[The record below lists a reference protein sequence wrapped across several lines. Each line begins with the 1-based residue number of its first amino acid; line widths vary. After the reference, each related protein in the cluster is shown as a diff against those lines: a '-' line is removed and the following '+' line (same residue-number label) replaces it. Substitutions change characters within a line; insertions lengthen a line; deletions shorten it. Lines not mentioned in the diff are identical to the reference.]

1 MHAKTEKLKDGA
13 CYKSCIQPASEH
25 LSQILSQHTGSLPG
39 SDLETLSYMTLML
52 SLLSFALCTNR
63 DSGGLQKRTLNIG
76 NVAFGYFE

>member
-1 MHAKTEKLKDGA
+1 MQRQKELKDGA
-13 CYKSCIQPASEH
+13 CNKSCIQPASEY

-39 SDLETLSYMTLML
+39 SDLENLTSMTLML
-52 SLLSFALCTNR
+52 GLLSFALCTNR